1 MKRFIKQ
8 ILAFLIPLLAITLL
22 LEVLLRKIPNDYA
35 YKKAQIEL
43 QNDSIRT
50 LLLGS
55 SHTMYGLNPEYFSES
70 TFNLGHV
77 SQTIDLDYYLLKKYL
92 KTLPQLKTVVLRLSY
107 TTLHEQLCD
116 GPESWRLKDYNL
128 YYNLN
133 ISNKLKHK
141 SEVLSV
147 KLKNNL
153 TRLQDYYLNDE
164 DMITVDPS
172 GWATFDKEQVEKP
185 INEMGLIAAKRHM
198 AKDNTLVDENS
209 QFLENLIQL
218 CKAEDVNV
226 VLVTMPAHQS
236 YRENLSESQ
245 LELVLQAGKKMG
257 TNYDNCQYLNLLD
270 AQNFTDADFYD
281 GDHLNR
287 RGAKKLSRFIDRLI
301 SKSVN

>member
-55 SHTMYGLNPEYFSES
+55 SHTMYGLNPEYFSELAY
-70 TFNLGHV
+70 NLGHV
-77 SQTIDLDYYLLKKYL
+77 SQTIDVDYYLLKKYL

-107 TTLHEQLCD
+107 TTLHEQLRD

-128 YYNLN
+128 YYDIN

-153 TRLQDYYLNDE
+153 TRLQDYYVNDE
-164 DMITVDPS
+164 DMITVEPS
-172 GWATFDKEQVEKP
+172 GWATFDEVQVGKP
-185 INEMGLIAAKRHM
+185 LYDVGLIAAKKHT
-198 AKDNTLVDENS
+198 ANDNSLVDENIT
-209 QFLENLIQL
+209 FLVNLIQM
-218 CKAEDVNV
+218 CKAEGVNV

-236 YRENLSESQ
+236 YRENLSELQ
-245 LELVLQAGKKMG
+245 LELMLQAGKKME

-281 GDHLNR
+281 GDHLNS
-287 RGAKKLSRFIDRLI
+287 RGAKKLSRFIARFI
-301 SKSVN
+301 SKSLN